1 MNRSPVGRPA
11 ASPPHPPVTASPPAA
26 ESWPTPPSPPASA
39 AAATAGQARP
49 RAPEVWAA
57 GAEFA
62 DAELQSLVSAGALH
76 HLLGRVY
83 APADRPVDPALRA
96 QAVWLVAGPVLTAG
110 WTAMGLTA
118 AWLHAGGPLPRMLHI
133 AVAHYHRPP
142 PARDHGPG
150 WAFTQADVAA
160 VGEAA
165 APAEQDVVRI
175 GPVRVTTVG
184 RTVEDLLLAEDAQKG
199 RAAARLIARFGSDGL
214 AERLAPPRRR
224 PGIVRARRR
233 LAELLG

>member
-1 MNRSPVGRPA
+1 M
-11 ASPPHPPVTASPPAA
+11 T
-26 ESWPTPPSPPASA
+26 PSPADAPVPIA
-39 AAATAGQARP
+39 AAASGPAPDRP
-49 RAPEVWAA
+49 SEGTPPTEVWAA

-62 DAELQSLVSAGALH
+62 DAELQTLVSAGALH

-83 APADRPVDPALRA
+83 APADRPVDPRMRA
-96 QAVWLVAGPVLTAG
+96 EAVWLVAGPLLTAG

-118 AWLHAGGPLPRMLHI
+118 AWLHAGGPLPRTLHV

-150 WAFTQADVAA
+150 WTFTQADVAA
-160 VGEAA
+160 VGGAP
-165 APAEQDVVRI
+165 APAEEDVVLI

-184 RTVEDLLLAEDAQKG
+184 RTVEDLLLADGAQEG
-199 RAAARLIARFGSDGL
+199 RAAARLIARFGAEGL

-233 LAELLG
+233 LAELLS